1 VFPIRNAARPPK
13 EKTVRAGYFCID
25 TFTPL
30 NREAHLAAR
39 RGVDCALTA
48 AEQIL
53 EGAPVAYAL
62 VRPPGHHAERHVFG
76 GFCYFNNSAIAA
88 HYLSRYGN
96 VAVLDIDYHHG
107 NGTQDIFYE
116 RSDVLTV
123 SIHGHPSFAY
133 PYFAGFRDE
142 TGRGRG
148 SGYNLNIPLSETIS
162 PTDHKE
168 ALRTALRR
176 IARYAPAYLVVAV
189 GFDTAKGDPTGTWAN
204 GAEDF
209 EAIGRMI
216 GGEGY
221 PTVVVQEGGY
231 RVRTLGTNARR
242 FFMGLATGVAGAKQ
256 RLGWKRPAEP
266 ARAPDD
272 LTWRD
277 QVRDG
282 DIEAVRSLVAATDF
296 FSTEEVTFAAE
307 LVEERV
313 SRGPESGYSF
323 ILAEEEG
330 GRLAGYSCY
339 GPIAGAPGRFD
350 LYWIVTR
357 PARQRSGLGRELIA
371 RTEAAISAA
380 GGKRV
385 YAETSSRDQYAPT
398 RAFYRACGFR
408 KVATLA
414 DFYADGDGK
423 AIFAKDLSG

>member
-1 VFPIRNAARPPK
+1 
-13 EKTVRAGYFCID
+13 
-25 TFTPL
+25 
-30 NREAHLAAR
+30 
-39 RGVDCALTA
+39 
-48 AEQIL
+48 
-53 EGAPVAYAL
+53 
-62 VRPPGHHAERHVFG
+62 
-76 GFCYFNNSAIAA
+76 
-88 HYLSRYGN
+88 
-96 VAVLDIDYHHG
+96 
-107 NGTQDIFYE
+107 
-116 RSDVLTV
+116 
-123 SIHGHPSFAY
+123 
-133 PYFAGFRDE
+133 
-142 TGRGRG
+142 
-148 SGYNLNIPLSETIS
+148 
-162 PTDHKE
+162 
-168 ALRTALRR
+168 LRR

-256 RLGWKRPAEP
+256 
-266 ARAPDD
+266 RAPDD